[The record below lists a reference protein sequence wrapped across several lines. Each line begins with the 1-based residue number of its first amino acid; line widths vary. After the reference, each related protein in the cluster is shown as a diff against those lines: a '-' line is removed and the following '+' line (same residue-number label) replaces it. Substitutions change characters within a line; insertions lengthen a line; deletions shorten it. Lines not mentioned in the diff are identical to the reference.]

1 MEPLN
6 LMVSLSHFG
15 NEKSTLPPKQ
25 PRRRRATTERN
36 TAESRNA
43 STTRRAIRWLRT
55 AGAR

>member
-25 PRRRRATTERN
+25 PKRRRATTEGN
-36 TAESRNA
+36 ATESRNA

>member
-25 PRRRRATTERN
+25 PKRSRVATERHS
-36 TAESRNA
+36 TESRNA
-43 STTRRAIRWLRT
+43 STTRRAFRWLRA